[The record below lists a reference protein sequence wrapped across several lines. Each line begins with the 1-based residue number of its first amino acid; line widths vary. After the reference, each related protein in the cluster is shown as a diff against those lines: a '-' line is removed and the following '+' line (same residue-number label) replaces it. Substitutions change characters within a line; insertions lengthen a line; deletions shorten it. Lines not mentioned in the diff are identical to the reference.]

1 MNEQLITEG
10 QSFYW
15 ILLSL
20 SILSLLFVFFKYYLI
35 PEWNAKKEKVEISE
49 DALIKQFI
57 ERTRKIKN
65 KILSC
70 ENQWQLDTL
79 AYDISKFQREFTM
92 TLDRVK
98 VEQEVE
104 QLIDAWYEKEAVLSA
119 SSPAIVT

>member
-20 SILSLLFVFFKYYLI
+20 SIALLLFVFFKYYLI
-35 PEWNAKKEKVEISE
+35 PEWKAKKEKVEISE
-49 DALIKQFI
+49 NDLIKQFI
-57 ERTRKIKN
+57 EKTRKIKN

-98 VEQEVE
+98 VEQEVDE
-104 QLIDAWYEKEAVLSA
+104 LIEAWYEKEAELSA
-119 SSPAIVT
+119 SSPAIAT

>member
-20 SILSLLFVFFKYYLI
+20 PIALLLFVFFKYYLI
-35 PEWNAKKEKVEISE
+35 PEWKAKKEKVEISE
-49 DALIKQFI
+49 NDLIKQFI
-57 ERTRKIKN
+57 EKTRKIKN

-98 VEQEVE
+98 VEQEVDE
-104 QLIDAWYEKEAVLSA
+104 LIEAWYEKEAELSA
-119 SSPAIVT
+119 SSPAIAT